1 MRLFWV
7 EFKKLLTLFRADPK
21 SAGAGFVAPSLMLI
35 MFYLIFGHLASF
47 PIAIINQDQGA
58 WGARLQSRIEE
69 QISPL
74 GKIPYFKQVELPLN
88 EALLAYQQ
96 GRLVG
101 VLIIPADFS
110 ARIDQADSPVIEYH
124 LNNYNADFAK
134 NLRLY
139 LQEGMLDF
147 YRTHYPEVDIRMDEI
162 YAAPSQVEWIDIIAS
177 GVLLFAFVVGG
188 MFNFLYL
195 FFKEKQHK
203 TLLSYQL
210 APQTILPS
218 FAARTCFALLVS
230 CATGLCNA
238 GLALLLTGNNFF
250 PYLLRFSPMLML
262 ISLTYIFAA
271 CIVSLHMKIFYGA
284 VLGVMFSAILL
295 WIISGGMVHIRPTGI
310 LGFIATLI
318 PNTYALDLLRGVL
331 FDPAYAGYHEN
342 IAILALFFLV
352 FLLAAVT
359 SYRESLWK
367 PGSASKL

>member
-1 MRLFWV
+1 MRLFWA

-58 WGARLQSRIEE
+58 WGARLQSGILE

-74 GKIPYFKQVELPLN
+74 GKIPYFKQVELPLD
-88 EALLAYQQ
+88 EALRAYQQ

-101 VLIIPADFS
+101 VLIIPDDFS
-110 ARIDQADSPVIEYH
+110 ARVNQAGSPTVEYY

-139 LQEGMLDF
+139 LQEGILDF
-147 YRTHYPEVDIRMDEI
+147 YRAHYPEVDIRIDEV
-162 YAAPSQVEWIDIIAS
+162 YAAPTQVEWIDIIAS

-203 TLLSYQL
+203 TLLAYQL
-210 APQTILPS
+210 APQSILPS
-218 FAARTCFALLVS
+218 LVARTCFALLVS
-230 CATGLCNA
+230 CATGLFNA

-250 PYLLRFSPMLML
+250 PYLLRFLPMLTL
-262 ISLTYIFAA
+262 ICLTYIFAA
-271 CIVSLHMKIFYGA
+271 CIVSLHMKNFYGA

-295 WIISGGMVHIRPTGI
+295 WFISGGMVHIRPTGF
-310 LGFIATLI
+310 LGLIATLI
-318 PNTYALDLLRGVL
+318 PYTYALDILRGVL
-331 FDPAYAGYHEN
+331 FDPAYAGYQEN
-342 IAILALFFLV
+342 TIILSLFFIG
-352 FLLAAVT
+352 FLIAAVV

-367 PGSASKL
+367 SGIR